1 MLCAEMHG
9 QLKNVLPRTVHQ
21 YLCEKFGGN
30 AGRAHVPLET
40 DTQVLALLVNLFETI
55 RLSLYTVVGRHRHTF
70 QIAAD
75 WKSPPTVNYDAV
87 TAFLLKHHLELAKVF
102 DMSNSPGGPTAR
114 SIGYP
119 RFIDLAILVLPCYL
133 KALVSQTCAA
143 LSTLPS
149 FNRRGPSMP
158 STLPIPSICTRLMP
172 WRASKTARDPAC
184 AYAINPTSSERSL
197 TWTID
202 SLLCTQL

>member
-119 RFIDLAILVLPCYL
+119 RFIDLAILVLCGAFYL
-133 KALVSQTCAA
+133 TQLQQT
-143 LSTLPS
+143 
-149 FNRRGPSMP
+149 G
-158 STLPIPSICTRLMP
+158 SIH
-172 WRASKTARDPAC
+172 AVHPAD
-184 AYAINPTSSERSL
+184 
-197 TWTID
+197 TID
-202 SLLCTQL
+202 LYKADAMAS